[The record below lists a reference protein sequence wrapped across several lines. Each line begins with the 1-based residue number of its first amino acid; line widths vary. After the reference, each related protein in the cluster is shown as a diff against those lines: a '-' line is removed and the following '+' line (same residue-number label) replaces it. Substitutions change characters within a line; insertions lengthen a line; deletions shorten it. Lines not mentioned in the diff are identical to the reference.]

1 MPRQPRYG
9 LVGVPQHIIQR
20 GNNRQPTFFAQED
33 YRHYLDCLREACAC
47 HQCQVHAYVLM
58 VNHVHLLVTPCQP
71 NSIAKVMQSVGRRYV
86 RYVNDVYRRS
96 GTLWEGRYKASLIDD
111 ENFLLTCCRYI
122 ELNPVRACIVR
133 NPGDYRWS
141 SYAHHVGERVDPLLT
156 DHSRYLVLGRTSA
169 QRYAAY
175 RDLFR
180 VQIEPSAI
188 STIREGVNRSS
199 VIGTEQ
205 FKDQV
210 EQALSRR
217 VRNGKAGRPRKE
229 AQPDLNFFPQ
239 TPSTEKE
246 TAV

>member
-9 LVGVPQHIIQR
+9 LVGVPQHVIQR

-33 YRHYLDCLREACAC
+33 YRYYLDCLREACAR

-58 VNHVHLLVTPCQP
+58 TNHVHLLVTPGLL

-96 GTLWEGRYKASLIDD
+96 GTLWEGRYRASLVDD
-111 ENFLLTCCRYI
+111 ENYLLTCCRYI
-122 ELNPVRACIVR
+122 ELNPVRASIVR
-133 NPGDYRWS
+133 DPGEYRWS
-141 SYAHHVGERVDPLLT
+141 SYAHHVGDRVDPLLT
-156 DHSRYLVLGRTSA
+156 NHPRYLALGRSAA
-169 QRYAAY
+169 QRCAAY

-180 VQIEPSAI
+180 AQLDPSAI
-188 STIREGVNRSS
+188 STIREAANRCS
-199 VIGTEQ
+199 VVGTER
-205 FKDQV
+205 FKDRI

-217 VRNGKAGRPRKE
+217 VRNGKAGRPKKE
-229 AQPDLNFFPQ
+229 QSDPDFFSP
-239 TPSTEKE
+239 TCSTEKG